1 MSDAPDPAASVS
13 QPRRRRRWVLIVVL
27 GMVAVAGALFV
38 REFYFSH
45 PVGSG
50 PAGPDVDPSGFAKPW
65 TNRPVLVLGLGDSIT
80 AGLGAKTRARAFF
93 NRLVTAPPD
102 EFADMRNV
110 NLSSVMP
117 QLTAQNLAVSG
128 TNSLQHRE
136 VIETD
141 LPVQD
146 AQVLGLVVMTT
157 GGNDLIHWYGRT
169 PPKEGA
175 MYGATL
181 EQAEPWIAAFEQR
194 LGTTLDLIAQ
204 RFPGGC
210 HIFLGDI
217 YDPTDGV
224 GDAPSRDCRLGLTDW
239 PSTPATTRSCGGQPK
254 AGLLCTWCRCTRLFS
269 GTVFTADSSGASTI
283 ELMTRP
289 IGITATSRIRT
300 IADMMPC
307 GVRFCSRSSA
317 FPRNSIRRNANR
329 QSNRPPRRMLPDPP
343 GSRHHHH
350 HPRSFRRL
358 LPARFPFS
366 PVPSFAGS
374 SAAGSVIVAVAKQ
387 VAEAP
392 DPKSVLISI
401 RRDNGPGVAPAVN
414 FSGILCNC
422 QRLVGGLKLEIGSP
436 RINSQDSKRLRA
448 LHQEFPVNLLARFQ
462 HPEEQSRGDLQW

>member
-1 MSDAPDPAASVS
+1 MKFGFMSEAPDPAVSVS
-13 QPRRRRRWVLIVVL
+13 QPRRRRRWLLIVSL

-38 REFYFSH
+38 REFFFSH

-128 TNSLQHRE
+128 TNSLQHQE

-194 LGTTLDLIAQ
+194 LGTTLDLIAE

-224 GDAPSRDCRLGLTDW
+224 GDALF
-239 PSTPATTRSCGGQPK
+239 
-254 AGLLCTWCRCTRLFS
+254 AGLPAWPDGIAIHARYNEILRRAAESRPFVHLVPLYETFLGHGIHCRQFWRENYRA
-269 GTVFTADSSGASTI
+269 ADPTYWYYGNI
-283 ELMTRP
+283 EDPNDR
-289 IGITATSRIRT
+289 GHDA
-300 IADMMPC
+300 
-307 GVRFCSRSSA
+307 VRRA
-317 FPRNSIRRNANR
+317 F
-329 QSNRPPRRMLPDPP
+329 L
-343 GSRHHHH
+343 
-350 HPRSFRRL
+350 
-358 LPARFPFS
+358 
-366 PVPSFAGS
+366 
-374 SAAGSVIVAVAKQ
+374 
-387 VAEAP
+387 
-392 DPKSVLISI
+392 
-401 RRDNGPGVAPAVN
+401 
-414 FSGILCNC
+414 
-422 QRLVGGLKLEIGSP
+422 LEIQRVSA
-436 RINSQDSKRLRA
+436 QFDSAER
-448 LHQEFPVNLLARFQ
+448 
-462 HPEEQSRGDLQW
+462 